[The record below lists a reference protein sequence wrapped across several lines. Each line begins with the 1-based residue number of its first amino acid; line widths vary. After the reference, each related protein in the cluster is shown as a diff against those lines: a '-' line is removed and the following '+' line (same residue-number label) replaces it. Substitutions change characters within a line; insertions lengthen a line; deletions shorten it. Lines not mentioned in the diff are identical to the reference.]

1 MTEAQLANLKKGKMS
16 MAERGR
22 RGGIR
27 SGESKRDDRSMREF
41 LEAWV
46 QTPSEHRPGLTKLQ
60 SICVELS
67 EQAERGVLKAVE
79 LFRDTIGQKPTEK
92 DNNRVSG
99 NVIVQW
105 QQAIQ
110 GESSSSVSIGT
121 NTDSNTISI
130 DAQQAQVHEAITQE

>member
-1 MTEAQLANLKKGKMS
+1 MS
-16 MAERGR
+16 MSERGKL
-22 RGGIR
+22 GAAACAKAKQD
-27 SGESKRDDRSMREF
+27 KRTMREMLLGF
-41 LEAWV
+41 LSL
-46 QTPSEHRPGLTKLQ
+46 PSRKRKNMTIAE
-60 SICVELS
+60 SICIELI
-67 EQAERGVLKAVE
+67 ERAEDGNLRAIETL
-79 LFRDTIGQKPTEK
+79 RDTIGEKPTEK

-130 DAQQAQVHEAITQE
+130 DAQQAQAHEAITQE